1 MLPRLGA
8 GVASCD
14 RCVAPIACVPAVS
27 DPAFVSFHA
36 DRPAGIAGAH
46 PNANLD
52 TAGYRRM
59 LDLLFRS
66 VRLTHPQAACV
77 LLTDSSTR
85 MQGIRGGVQ
94 RIEGPVDH
102 AALMLSRSRA
112 QAEFVARSDFRRPLV
127 LLDSDILLN
136 GSLRPLFDEDFDVGV
151 TWRPIKN
158 MPLNGGLLVLHNR
171 RPEVAKAFFARFLRT
186 YVERFAGDGN
196 GAWYGDQLALQEC
209 VGLSRQQLAQQTQ
222 VEKDGC
228 RIRLLPCDTYNFSPE
243 NRLDAIAD
251 GLPDKLV
258 LHFKGQRKRLMQ
270 PFWETFLAPRQHGWW
285 FPNHRARKA
294 RERLQSLI
302 AAEPPV
308 PPPAA
313 AGQSA

>member
-1 MLPRLGA
+1 MRALPIVRRSPSGD
-8 GVASCD
+8 D
-14 RCVAPIACVPAVS
+14 RSTDPPAVS

-36 DRPAGIAGAH
+36 DRPAGVAGAH

-66 VRLTHPQAACV
+66 VRLSHPTARCV
-77 LLTDSSTR
+77 LLTDRTTR
-85 MQGIRGGVQ
+85 MDGIRGPVQ
-94 RIEGPVDH
+94 RVDGPVDH
-102 AALMLSRSRA
+102 GALMLSRSLA
-112 QAEFVARSDFRRPLV
+112 QAEFIARHDFTRPLV

-158 MPLNGGLLVLHNR
+158 MPLNGGLIVLHHR
-171 RPEVAKAFFARFLRT
+171 RPEVSKAFFARFVRT
-186 YVERFAGDGN
+186 YRERFAGDGN
-196 GAWYGDQLALQEC
+196 AAWYGDQLALQEC
-209 VGLSRQQLAQQTQ
+209 VGLDRKQLAQQQ
-222 VEKDGC
+222 LVVKDGC

-258 LHFKGQRKRLMQ
+258 LHFKGQRKRLME
-270 PFWETFLAPRQHGWW
+270 PFWRTFLAPRLHAWW
-285 FPNHRARKA
+285 FPQTRARKA
-294 RERLQSLI
+294 RERLAAMI
-302 AAEPPV
+302 AAEPP
-308 PPPAA
+308 PATPA
-313 AGQSA
+313 PAG